1 MATSRLFSSCGAQ
14 ASRVGG
20 FSCCGA
26 WALEHRLSSCGV
38 WAWLLCGI
46 WDPPGPGIE
55 PMSPALAGGFFT
67 TEPPGKPWIS
77 VSVHTCTIEEAV
89 SEKDVTKQLG
99 NCRGVPDSWMLSRHP
114 AANRK

>member
-55 PMSPALAGGFFT
+55 PMWTGR
-67 TEPPGKPWIS
+67 PG
-77 VSVHTCTIEEAV
+77 VLRFMGLQRVGC
-89 SEKDVTKQLG
+89 D
-99 NCRGVPDSWMLSRHP
+99 
-114 AANRK
+114 